1 MHRIL
6 VTRVAEKN
14 YYYCHKQI
22 KNIFIINLFYYL
34 KYTSIF

>member
-14 YYYCHKQI
+14 YYCHKQI
-22 KNIFIINLFYYL
+22 KNFFIINLFYYL